1 MVFMSIFNFL
11 EPSVTIIAQAI
22 PMFRVLVVN
31 AKKSNATGAR
41 ITSASR
47 AAAGIKSHLASQQ
60 RRWNSRVL
68 SDNDTHHHKDE
79 PDEALL
85 NVVRVDRTVRV
96 ESTLASTGSGT
107 SVVMEDKL
115 YDGALRQY

>member
-22 PMFRVLVVN
+22 PMFRVLIVN
-31 AKKSNATGAR
+31 AKKATTTGGR
-41 ITSASR
+41 FTSATR
-47 AAAGIKSHLASQQ
+47 AASGIKSHLVSQQ
-60 RRWNSRVL
+60 RRWNSGVL
-68 SDNDTHHHKDE
+68 GGDKTRHHPEE

-85 NVVRVDRTVRV
+85 QVRVDRTVQI
-96 ESTLASTGSGT
+96 ESTLASAGSGA

-115 YDGALRQY
+115 YDGTLRQY

>member
-31 AKKSNATGAR
+31 VKKATTAMR

-47 AAAGIKSHLASQQ
+47 ATGGIKSHLASQQ
-60 RRWNSRVL
+60 RRWNSKVL
-68 SDNDTHHHKDE
+68 GGDDDTRHDR
-79 PDEALL
+79 DEALL
-85 NVVRVDRTVRV
+85 HVVHVDHTVQI
-96 ESTLASTGSGT
+96 ESTLASDHGSGA
-107 SVVMEDKL
+107 SIAMEDKP
-115 YDGALRQY
+115 YDGTLRRY